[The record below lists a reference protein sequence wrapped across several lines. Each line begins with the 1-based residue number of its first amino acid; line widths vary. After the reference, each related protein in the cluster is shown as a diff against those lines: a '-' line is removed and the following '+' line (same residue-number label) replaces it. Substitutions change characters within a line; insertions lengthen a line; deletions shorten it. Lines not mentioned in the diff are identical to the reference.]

1 MGVTSVE
8 EAQMRWLRGMLEAC
22 VLGVLRA
29 APAYGY
35 EITCRFEAAGL
46 PRPKGGTLY
55 PMLSRLEGDG
65 LIEPTWAEGDKG
77 PSRKYYA
84 LTGRGQTAAITA
96 AATWPRFVASVSA
109 LIGQPEGHAT

>member
-1 MGVTSVE
+1 
-8 EAQMRWLRGMLEAC
+8 MLEAC

-65 LIEPTWAEGDKG
+65 LIEATWAEGDKG